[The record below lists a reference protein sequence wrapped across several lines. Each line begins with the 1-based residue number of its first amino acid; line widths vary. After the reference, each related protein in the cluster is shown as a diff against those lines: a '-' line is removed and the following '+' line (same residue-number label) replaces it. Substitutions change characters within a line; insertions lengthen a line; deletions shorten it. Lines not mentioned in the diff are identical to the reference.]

1 MPFWKS
7 ARPTSLR
14 YARARHRRWHGNN
27 PVTTT
32 HTPSQNT
39 PSANDG
45 GIDFPLEGVRVLDL
59 SRVFAGPLCG
69 QVLADF
75 GAEVIKVEHPGRGDD
90 TRDWGMRIGKTE
102 TTYYNSMNRN
112 KRSVTVDLQT
122 PEGLKIIHE
131 LLPQCDVVV
140 HNFKTGGAEK
150 LGLGYEQ
157 LKAIQPGLIY
167 CAVAGYDSS
176 GPEAKRPGY
185 DLVIQGESGLMA
197 LNGEANTPPLKF
209 GVAVVD
215 LMTGM
220 YAAQAVL
227 AALFQRTRTG
237 KGRLIEMAL
246 YDCGVMITGYYGL
259 DAMLLG
265 HDPQRYGNAHP
276 SIVPY
281 GMFEAADGPLI
292 VAVGNN
298 NQFDKFCRQVVMRPD
313 IVEDPRY
320 ATNVE
325 RAKNRLTL
333 LPVMKELFTSFPRD
347 VLLQRMTAAGIPCGK
362 VAGLHE
368 ALTSERTRRGGLLQ
382 EMPHPVAGT
391 THVFA
396 PPYRLDGQRLPIRNA
411 PPTLG
416 EGTKEVL
423 QQLLQLSEQE
433 LQALRDKGVLTLP
446 QA

>member
-1 MPFWKS
+1 MTQQ
-7 ARPTSLR
+7 TS
-14 YARARHRRWHGNN
+14 
-27 PVTTT
+27 P
-32 HTPSQNT
+32 TPSL
-39 PSANDG
+39 PEG
-45 GIDFPLEGVRVLDL
+45 MDFPLEGVRVLDL

-75 GAEVIKVEHPGRGDD
+75 GADVIKVEHPGRGDD

-112 KRSVTVDLQT
+112 KRSITVDLQT
-122 PEGLKIIHE
+122 PEGVKIIHD

-140 HNFKTGGAEK
+140 QNFKTGGAEK

-157 LKAIQPGLIY
+157 LKAIKPDLIY
-167 CAVAGYDSS
+167 CSVAGYDSS

-237 KGRLIEMAL
+237 KGRHIEMAL
-246 YDCGVMITGYYGL
+246 YDCGLMITGYYGL

-281 GMFEAADGPLI
+281 GMYDAADGPLI
-292 VAVGNN
+292 IAVGNN
-298 NQFDKFCRQVVMRPD
+298 AQFDKFCRQVIERPD
-313 IVEDPRY
+313 IVEDPRF

-325 RAKNRLTL
+325 RAKNRLVL
-333 LPVMKELFTSFPRD
+333 GPMLKELIAGFARD

-382 EMPHPVAGT
+382 ELPHPVAGS

-416 EGTKEVL
+416 EGTREVL
-423 QQLLQLSEQE
+423 QQLLQLSEPE

-446 QA
+446 HI

>member
-1 MPFWKS
+1 M
-7 ARPTSLR
+7 
-14 YARARHRRWHGNN
+14 
-27 PVTTT
+27 TTT
-32 HTPSQNT
+32 TTTPTAT
-39 PSANDG
+39 PG
-45 GIDFPLEGVRVLDL
+45 GMDFPLEGVRVLDL

-112 KRSVTVDLQT
+112 KRSITVDLQT
-122 PEGLKIIHE
+122 PEGVKIIHD
-131 LLPQCDVVV
+131 LLPQCDVVIQ
-140 HNFKTGGAEK
+140 NFKTGGAEK

-157 LKAIQPGLIY
+157 LKAIKPDLIY
-167 CAVAGYDSS
+167 CSVAGYDSS

-185 DLVIQGESGLMA
+185 DLVIQGEAGLMA
-197 LNGEANTPPLKF
+197 LNGEATQPPLKF
-209 GVAVVD
+209 GVAAVD
-215 LMTGM
+215 MMTGM

-227 AALFQRTRTG
+227 AALFQRSRTG
-237 KGRLIEMAL
+237 KGRHIEMAL
-246 YDCGVMITGYYGL
+246 YDCGLMITGYYGL

-281 GMFEAADGPLI
+281 GMFEAQDGPLI
-292 VAVGNN
+292 IAVGNN
-298 NQFDKFCRQVVMRPD
+298 SQFDKFCRQVVMRPD
-313 IVEDPRY
+313 IVEDPRF

-333 LPVMKELFTSFPRD
+333 LPVMKELIASFPRD
-347 VLLQRMTAAGIPCGK
+347 VLLERLSAAGIPCGR

-382 EMPHPVAGT
+382 EMPHPVAGS

-416 EGTKEVL
+416 EGTREVL
-423 QQLLQLSEQE
+423 QQLLQMSDEA

>member
-1 MPFWKS
+1 M
-7 ARPTSLR
+7 
-14 YARARHRRWHGNN
+14 
-27 PVTTT
+27 TTT
-32 HTPSQNT
+32 TTTTPTT
-39 PSANDG
+39 PPDG
-45 GIDFPLEGVRVLDL
+45 MDFPLQGVRVLDL

-69 QVLADF
+69 MVLADF

-112 KRSVTVDLQT
+112 KRSITVDLQT
-122 PEGLKIIHE
+122 PEGVKIIHD

-140 HNFKTGGAEK
+140 QNFKTGGAEK

-157 LKAIQPGLIY
+157 LKAIKPDLIY
-167 CAVAGYDSS
+167 CSVAGYDSS

-237 KGRLIEMAL
+237 KGRHIEMAL
-246 YDCGVMITGYYGL
+246 YDCGLMITGYYGL

-281 GMFEAADGPLI
+281 GMYDAADGPLI
-292 VAVGNN
+292 IAVGNN
-298 NQFDKFCRQVVMRPD
+298 AQFDKFCRQVIERPD
-313 IVEDPRY
+313 IVEDPRF

-325 RAKNRLTL
+325 RAKNRLVL
-333 LPVMKELFTSFPRD
+333 SPMLKELIASFPRD
-347 VLLQRMTAAGIPCGK
+347 VLLERMTAAGIPCGK

-382 EMPHPVAGT
+382 ELPHPVAGS

-416 EGTKEVL
+416 EGTREVL
-423 QQLLQLSEQE
+423 QQLLQLSEPE

-446 QA
+446 QI

>member
-1 MPFWKS
+1 M
-7 ARPTSLR
+7 
-14 YARARHRRWHGNN
+14 
-27 PVTTT
+27 TTT
-32 HTPSQNT
+32 TPT
-39 PSANDG
+39 PPLPEG
-45 GIDFPLEGVRVLDL
+45 MDFPLDGVRVLDL

-75 GAEVIKVEHPGRGDD
+75 GADVIKVEHPGRGDD

-112 KRSVTVDLQT
+112 KRSITVDLQT
-122 PEGLKIIHE
+122 PEGVKIIRD
-131 LLPQCDVVV
+131 LLPQCDVVIQ
-140 HNFKTGGAEK
+140 NFKTGGAEK

-157 LKAIQPGLIY
+157 LKAIKPDLIY
-167 CAVAGYDSS
+167 CSVAGYDSS

-185 DLVIQGESGLMA
+185 DLVIQGEAGLMA
-197 LNGEANTPPLKF
+197 LNGEASQPPLKF
-209 GVAVVD
+209 GVAAVD
-215 LMTGM
+215 MMTGM

-227 AALFQRTRTG
+227 AALFQRSRTG
-237 KGRLIEMAL
+237 QGRHIEMAL
-246 YDCGVMITGYYGL
+246 YDCGLMITGYYGL

-281 GMFEAADGPLI
+281 GMFEAQDGPLI
-292 VAVGNN
+292 IAVGNN
-298 NQFDKFCRQVVMRPD
+298 SQFDKFCRQVVMRPD
-313 IVEDPRY
+313 IVEDPRF

-325 RAKNRLTL
+325 RARNRVALAPLLT
-333 LPVMKELFTSFPRD
+333 ELICQFPRD
-347 VLLQRMTAAGIPCGK
+347 VLLERLMAQGIPCGK

-368 ALTSERTRRGGLLQ
+368 ALTSERTQRGGLVQ
-382 EMPHPVAGT
+382 NMPHPVAGT

-416 EGTKEVL
+416 EGTREVL
-423 QQLLQLSEQE
+423 QQLLQQLHKHKWRKTAQ
-433 LQALRDKGVLTLP
+433 LQTNFVS
-446 QA
+446 

>member
-1 MPFWKS
+1 M
-7 ARPTSLR
+7 
-14 YARARHRRWHGNN
+14 
-27 PVTTT
+27 TTT
-32 HTPSQNT
+32 TTTTTPTT
-39 PSANDG
+39 PPDG
-45 GIDFPLEGVRVLDL
+45 MDFPLAGVRVLDL

-69 QVLADF
+69 MVLADF

-112 KRSVTVDLQT
+112 KRSITVDLQT
-122 PEGLKIIHE
+122 PEGVKIIHD

-140 HNFKTGGAEK
+140 QNFKTGGAEK

-157 LKAIQPGLIY
+157 LKAIKPDLIY
-167 CAVAGYDSS
+167 CSVAGYDSS

-237 KGRLIEMAL
+237 KGRHIEMAL
-246 YDCGVMITGYYGL
+246 YDCGLMITGYYGL

-281 GMFEAADGPLI
+281 GMYDAADGPLI
-292 VAVGNN
+292 IAVGNN
-298 NQFDKFCRQVVMRPD
+298 AQFDKFCRQVIERPD
-313 IVEDPRY
+313 IVEDPRF

-325 RAKNRLTL
+325 RAKNRLVL
-333 LPVMKELFTSFPRD
+333 GPMLKELIAGFARD
-347 VLLQRMTAAGIPCGK
+347 MLLKRMTAAGIPCGK

-382 EMPHPVAGT
+382 ELPHPVAGS

-416 EGTKEVL
+416 EGTREVL
-423 QQLLQLSEQE
+423 QQLLQLSEPE

-446 QA
+446 HI

>member
-1 MPFWKS
+1 MTQQ
-7 ARPTSLR
+7 TS
-14 YARARHRRWHGNN
+14 
-27 PVTTT
+27 P
-32 HTPSQNT
+32 TPSL
-39 PSANDG
+39 PEG
-45 GIDFPLEGVRVLDL
+45 MDFPLEGVRVLDL

-75 GAEVIKVEHPGRGDD
+75 GADVIKVEHPGRGDD

-112 KRSVTVDLQT
+112 KRSITVDLQT
-122 PEGLKIIHE
+122 AEGVKIIHS

-140 HNFKTGGAEK
+140 QNFKTGGAEK

-157 LKAIQPGLIY
+157 LKAIKPDLIY
-167 CAVAGYDSS
+167 CSVSGYDSS

-185 DLVIQGESGLMA
+185 DLVIQAEAGLMA
-197 LNGEANTPPLKF
+197 INGEASQPPLKF
-209 GVAVVD
+209 GVAAVD
-215 LMTGM
+215 MMTGM

-227 AALFQRTRTG
+227 AALFRREHTG
-237 KGRLIEMAL
+237 KGRHIEMAL
-246 YDCGVMITGYYGL
+246 YDCGLMITGYYGL
-259 DAMLLG
+259 DALLLG

-281 GMFEAADGPLI
+281 GMYDAADGPLI
-292 VAVGNN
+292 IGVGNN
-298 NQFDKFCRQVVMRPD
+298 AQFDKFCRQVVQRPD
-313 IVEDPRY
+313 IVEDPRF

-325 RAKNRLTL
+325 RAKNRLVL
-333 LPVMKELFTSFPRD
+333 GPMLKELIAGFPRD
-347 VLLQRMTAAGIPCGK
+347 VLLERLSAAGIPCGK

-382 EMPHPVAGT
+382 QMPHPVAGT

-416 EGTKEVL
+416 AATRDVL
-423 QQLLQLSEQE
+423 QQLLQLPEAE

-446 QA
+446 PL

>member
-1 MPFWKS
+1 MQQ
-7 ARPTSLR
+7 TIE
-14 YARARHRRWHGNN
+14 
-27 PVTTT
+27 
-32 HTPSQNT
+32 PSKDT
-39 PSANDG
+39 EL
-45 GIDFPLEGVRVLDL
+45 PLDGVRVLDL

-75 GAEVIKVEHPGRGDD
+75 GAEVVKVEHPGRGDD

-112 KRSVTVDLQT
+112 KRSITLDLQSK
-122 PEGLKIIHE
+122 EGVQIVYE
-131 LLPQCDVVV
+131 LLPKFDVVI

-157 LKAIQPGLIY
+157 LKAIKPDLIY
-167 CAVAGYDSS
+167 CAISGYDTS

-185 DLVIQGESGLMA
+185 DLVIQGEAGLMA
-197 LNGEANTPPLKF
+197 LNGEADQPPLKF

-227 AALFQRTRTG
+227 AALFRRER
-237 KGRLIEMAL
+237 KGLGQLIEMAL
-246 YDCGVMITGYYGL
+246 YDCGVMVTGYYGL

-265 HDPQRYGNAHP
+265 RDPARYGNAHP

-292 VAVGNN
+292 IAVGNN
-298 NQFDKFCRQVVMRPD
+298 NQFDKFCRQVIERPD

-325 RAKNRLTL
+325 RAKNRVTLTPL
-333 LPVMKELFTSFPRD
+333 ITGLIHEFPRD
-347 VLLQRMTAAGIPCGK
+347 LLLERMTACGIPCGR

-368 ALTSERTRRGGLLQ
+368 ALTSERTRRGGLLR

-396 PPYRLDGQRLPIRNA
+396 PPYRLDGKRPPIRNA

-416 EGTKEVL
+416 EGTRAVL
-423 QQLLQLSEQE
+423 QSLLDMSDAQLQE
-433 LQALRDKGVLTLP
+433 LQALGVLTLP
-446 QA
+446 EAPANS

>member
-1 MPFWKS
+1 M
-7 ARPTSLR
+7 
-14 YARARHRRWHGNN
+14 
-27 PVTTT
+27 TTT
-32 HTPSQNT
+32 TTTTPTTPS
-39 PSANDG
+39 DG
-45 GIDFPLEGVRVLDL
+45 MDFPLQGVRVLDL

-69 QVLADF
+69 MVLADF

-112 KRSVTVDLQT
+112 KRSITVDLQT
-122 PEGLKIIHE
+122 PEGVKIIHD

-140 HNFKTGGAEK
+140 QNFKTGGAEK

-157 LKAIQPGLIY
+157 LKAIKPDLIY
-167 CAVAGYDSS
+167 CSVAGYDSS

-237 KGRLIEMAL
+237 KGRHIEMAL
-246 YDCGVMITGYYGL
+246 YDCGLMITGYYGL

-281 GMFEAADGPLI
+281 GMYDAADGPLI
-292 VAVGNN
+292 IAVGNN
-298 NQFDKFCRQVVMRPD
+298 AQFDKFCRQVIERPD
-313 IVEDPRY
+313 IVEDPRF

-325 RAKNRLTL
+325 RAKNRLVL
-333 LPVMKELFTSFPRD
+333 GPMLKELIAGFARD

-382 EMPHPVAGT
+382 ELPHPVAGS

-416 EGTKEVL
+416 EGTREVL
-423 QQLLQLSEQE
+423 QQLLQLSEPE

-446 QA
+446 HI

>member
-1 MPFWKS
+1 M
-7 ARPTSLR
+7 
-14 YARARHRRWHGNN
+14 
-27 PVTTT
+27 TTT
-32 HTPSQNT
+32 TTTTPTT
-39 PSANDG
+39 PPDG
-45 GIDFPLEGVRVLDL
+45 MDFPLAGVRVLDL

-69 QVLADF
+69 MVLADF

-112 KRSVTVDLQT
+112 KRSITVDLQT
-122 PEGLKIIHE
+122 PEGVKIIHG

-140 HNFKTGGAEK
+140 QNFKTGGADK

-157 LKAIQPGLIY
+157 LKAIKPDLIY
-167 CAVAGYDSS
+167 CSVAGYDSS

-237 KGRLIEMAL
+237 KGRHIEMAL
-246 YDCGVMITGYYGL
+246 YDCGLMITGYYGL

-281 GMFEAADGPLI
+281 GMYDAADGPLI
-292 VAVGNN
+292 IAVGNN
-298 NQFDKFCRQVVMRPD
+298 AQFDKFCRQVIERPD
-313 IVEDPRY
+313 IVEDPRF

-325 RAKNRLTL
+325 RAKNRLVL
-333 LPVMKELFTSFPRD
+333 GPMLKELIAGFARD

-382 EMPHPVAGT
+382 ELPHPVAGS

-416 EGTKEVL
+416 EGTREVL
-423 QQLLQLSEQE
+423 QQLLQLSEPE

-446 QA
+446 HI

>member
-1 MPFWKS
+1 M
-7 ARPTSLR
+7 
-14 YARARHRRWHGNN
+14 
-27 PVTTT
+27 TTIRSEL
-32 HTPSQNT
+32 PE
-39 PSANDG
+39 G
-45 GIDFPLEGVRVLDL
+45 VDFPLEGVRVLDL

-75 GAEVIKVEHPGRGDD
+75 GAEVVKVEHPGRGDD

-112 KRSVTVDLQT
+112 KRSITLDLQT
-122 PEGLKIIHE
+122 PEGVKIVHD
-131 LLPQCDVVV
+131 LLPQFDVVI

-157 LKAIQPGLIY
+157 LQALKPGLIY

-185 DLVIQGESGLMA
+185 DLVIQGEAGLMA
-197 LNGEANTPPLKF
+197 LNGEADTPPLKF

-227 AALFQRTRTG
+227 AALFRRERTG
-237 KGRLIEMAL
+237 RGRLIEMAL
-246 YDCGVMITGYYGL
+246 YDSGIMVTGYYGL
-259 DAMLLG
+259 DALQLG
-265 HDPQRYGNAHP
+265 HDPARYGNAHP

-281 GMFEAADGPLI
+281 GMYEAADGPLI
-292 VAVGNN
+292 IAVGNN
-298 NQFDKFCRQVVMRPD
+298 AQFDKFCRQVIERPD
-313 IVEDPRY
+313 IVEDARFS
-320 ATNVE
+320 TNVN
-325 RAKNRLTL
+325 RAKNRLEL
-333 LPVMKELFTSFPRD
+333 SPVLKDLIRAFPRD
-347 VLLQRMTAAGIPCGK
+347 VLLERLTAAGIPCGK

-368 ALTSERTRRGGLLQ
+368 ALTCERTRRGRLVQ
-382 EMPHPVAGT
+382 DMPHPVAGT
-391 THVFA
+391 TPVFA

-416 EGTKEVL
+416 EGTREVL
-423 QQLLQLSEQE
+423 QRLLAMDDAQLQQLRAQ
-433 LQALRDKGVLTLP
+433 GVLTLP
-446 QA
+446 DAPSRG

>member
-1 MPFWKS
+1 M
-7 ARPTSLR
+7 T
-14 YARARHRRWHGNN
+14 
-27 PVTTT
+27 
-32 HTPSQNT
+32 
-39 PSANDG
+39 DM
-45 GIDFPLEGVRVLDL
+45 DFPLEGVRVLDL
-59 SRVFAGPLCG
+59 SRVFAGPMCG
-69 QVLADF
+69 MVLADF

-90 TRDWGMRIGKTE
+90 TRDWGLRIGKTE

-112 KRSVTVDLQT
+112 KRSITVDLQT
-122 PEGLKIIHE
+122 PEGVKIIHD
-131 LLPQCDVVV
+131 LLPQCDVVIQ
-140 HNFKTGGAEK
+140 NFKTGGAEK
-150 LGLGYEQ
+150 LGLGYAQ
-157 LKAIQPGLIY
+157 LKAIKPDLIY
-167 CAVAGYDSS
+167 CSVAGYDSS

-185 DLVIQGESGLMA
+185 DLVIQGEAGLMA
-197 LNGEANTPPLKF
+197 LNGEASQPPLKF
-209 GVAVVD
+209 GVAAVD
-215 LMTGM
+215 MMTGM

-227 AALFQRTRTG
+227 AALFRRSTTG
-237 KGRLIEMAL
+237 QGRHIEMAL
-246 YDCGVMITGYYGL
+246 YDCGLMITGYYGL

-281 GMFEAADGPLI
+281 GMYDAADGPLI
-292 VAVGNN
+292 IGVGNN
-298 NQFDKFCRQVVMRPD
+298 AQFDKFCRQVIERPD
-313 IVEDPRY
+313 IVEDPRF

-325 RAKNRLTL
+325 RAKNRLVL
-333 LPVMKELFTSFPRD
+333 GPMLKELIAGFPRD
-347 VLLQRMTAAGIPCGK
+347 VLLERLSAAGIPCGK

-416 EGTKEVL
+416 AATRDVL
-423 QQLLQLSEQE
+423 QQLLQLPEAE

-446 QA
+446 PL

>member
-1 MPFWKS
+1 MS
-7 ARPTSLR
+7 PTQ
-14 YARARHRRWHGNN
+14 A
-27 PVTTT
+27 T
-32 HTPSQNT
+32 
-39 PSANDG
+39 DD
-45 GIDFPLEGVRVLDL
+45 IDFPLEGVRVLDL

-112 KRSVTVDLQT
+112 KRSITLDLQS
-122 PEGLKIIHE
+122 PEGVQIIHD
-131 LLPQCDVVV
+131 LLPQFDVVL

-157 LKAIQPGLIY
+157 LKAIKPDLVY
-167 CAVAGYDSS
+167 CAVAGYDTS

-185 DLVIQGESGLMA
+185 DLVIQGEAGLMA
-197 LNGEANTPPLKF
+197 LNGEASQPPLKF

-215 LMTGM
+215 LVTGM

-227 AALFQRTRTG
+227 AALFRRTRTG

-246 YDCGVMITGYYGL
+246 YDCGLMVTGYYGL
-259 DAMLLG
+259 DAMQLG
-265 HDPQRYGNAHP
+265 HDPERYGNAHP

-281 GMFEAADGPLI
+281 GMYDAADGPLI
-292 VAVGNN
+292 IAVGNN
-298 NQFDKFCRQVVMRPD
+298 AQFDKFCRQVIHRPD
-313 IVEDPRY
+313 IVEDPRF
-320 ATNVE
+320 ATNVN
-325 RAKNRLTL
+325 RARNRLDLGPMLKDLIRT
-333 LPVMKELFTSFPRD
+333 FPRD
-347 VLLQRMTAAGIPCGK
+347 VLLERLTAAGIPCGR

-382 EMPHPVAGT
+382 DMPHPVTGT
-391 THVFA
+391 TPVFA
-396 PPYRLDGQRLPIRNA
+396 PPYRLDGRRLPIRNA

-416 EGTKEVL
+416 EGTREVLHRLLSLSDEQL
-423 QQLLQLSEQE
+423 QQLQQ
-433 LQALRDKGVLTLP
+433 RGVLTLP
-446 QA
+446 EEPAPN

>member
-1 MPFWKS
+1 MDD
-7 ARPTSLR
+7 L
-14 YARARHRRWHGNN
+14 
-27 PVTTT
+27 
-32 HTPSQNT
+32 
-39 PSANDG
+39 
-45 GIDFPLEGVRVLDL
+45 PLAGVRVLDL

-75 GAEVIKVEHPGRGDD
+75 GADVIKVEHPGRGDD
-90 TRDWGMRIGKTE
+90 TRDWGMRIGNTE

-112 KRSVTVDLQT
+112 KRSITVDLQT
-122 PEGLKIIHE
+122 PEGVKIIHD
-131 LLPQCDVVV
+131 LLAQSDVVV
-140 HNFKTGGAEK
+140 QNFKTGGAEK

-157 LKAIQPGLIY
+157 LKALKPDVIY
-167 CAVAGYDSS
+167 CSVSGYDSS

-185 DLVIQGESGLMA
+185 DLVIQGEAGLMA
-197 LNGEANTPPLKF
+197 LNGIADTPPLKF

-220 YAAQAVL
+220 YAAQAIL
-227 AALFQRTRTG
+227 AALYQRTRTG
-237 KGRLIEMAL
+237 RGRQIEMAL
-246 YDCGVMITGYYGL
+246 YDCGLMITGYYGL

-281 GMFEAADGPLI
+281 GMFDAADGPLI
-292 VAVGNN
+292 IAVGNN
-298 NQFDKFCRQVVMRPD
+298 SQFDKFCRQVVMRPD

-320 ATNVE
+320 ATNVA

-333 LPVMKELFTSFPRD
+333 QPLMNALIASFDRE
-347 VLLQRMTAAGIPCGK
+347 VLLQRMTVAGIPCGK

-411 PPTLG
+411 PPVLG
-416 EGTKEVL
+416 EATREVL
-423 QQLLQLSEQE
+423 QQLLKLSEPE

-446 QA
+446 GTV

>member
-1 MPFWKS
+1 M
-7 ARPTSLR
+7 
-14 YARARHRRWHGNN
+14 
-27 PVTTT
+27 
-32 HTPSQNT
+32 
-39 PSANDG
+39 DM
-45 GIDFPLEGVRVLDL
+45 PLEGVRVLDL

-75 GAEVIKVEHPGRGDD
+75 GAEVVKVEHPGRGDD

-112 KRSVTVDLQT
+112 KRSITVDLQT
-122 PEGLKIIHE
+122 PEGQKLIHD
-131 LLPQCDVVV
+131 LLPQFDVVIQ
-140 HNFKTGGAEK
+140 NFKTGGADK
-150 LGLGYEQ
+150 LGLGYTQ
-157 LKAIQPGLIY
+157 LKAIRPDLIY
-167 CAVAGYDSS
+167 CSVAGYNSA

-185 DLVIQGESGLMA
+185 DLVIQGEAGLMA
-197 LNGEANTPPLKF
+197 INGEAGQDPLKF

-215 LMTGM
+215 MMTGM

-227 AALFQRTRTG
+227 AALFRRERTG
-237 KGRLIEMAL
+237 HGRHIEMSL
-246 YDCGVMITGYYGL
+246 YDCGLMVTGYYGL

-265 HDPQRYGNAHP
+265 HDPKRYGNAHP

-292 VAVGNN
+292 IAVGNN
-298 NQFDKFCRQVVMRPD
+298 SQFDKFCREVVLRPD

-333 LPVMKELFTSFPRD
+333 LPMMTELIRTFPRD
-347 VLLQRMTAAGIPCGK
+347 VLLQRLSAAGIPCGK

-368 ALTSERTRRGGLLQ
+368 ALTSERTRQGGLLQ
-382 EMPHPVAGT
+382 ELPHPVAGS

-396 PPYRLDGQRLPIRNA
+396 PPYRLDGERLPIRNA

-416 EGTKEVL
+416 EGTREVL
-423 QQLLQLSEQE
+423 QKLLQLSEQE
-433 LQALRDKGVLTLP
+433 LQDLQAKGVLTLP
-446 QA
+446 PSTPN

>member
-1 MPFWKS
+1 M
-7 ARPTSLR
+7 
-14 YARARHRRWHGNN
+14 
-27 PVTTT
+27 TTT
-32 HTPSQNT
+32 TTTTPTT
-39 PSANDG
+39 PPDG
-45 GIDFPLEGVRVLDL
+45 MDFPLAGVRVLDL

-69 QVLADF
+69 MVLADF

-112 KRSVTVDLQT
+112 KRSITVDLQT
-122 PEGLKIIHE
+122 PEGVKIIHD

-140 HNFKTGGAEK
+140 QNFKTGGADK

-157 LKAIQPGLIY
+157 LKAIKPDLIY
-167 CAVAGYDSS
+167 CSVAGYDSS

-237 KGRLIEMAL
+237 KGRHIEMAL
-246 YDCGVMITGYYGL
+246 YDCGLMITGYYGL

-281 GMFEAADGPLI
+281 GMYDAADGPLI
-292 VAVGNN
+292 IAVGNN
-298 NQFDKFCRQVVMRPD
+298 AQFDKFCRQVIERPD
-313 IVEDPRY
+313 IVEDPRF

-325 RAKNRLTL
+325 RAKNRLVL
-333 LPVMKELFTSFPRD
+333 GPMLKELIAGFARD

-382 EMPHPVAGT
+382 ELPHPVAGS

-416 EGTKEVL
+416 EGTREVL
-423 QQLLQLSEQE
+423 QQLLQLSEPE

-446 QA
+446 HI

>member
-1 MPFWKS
+1 M
-7 ARPTSLR
+7 
-14 YARARHRRWHGNN
+14 
-27 PVTTT
+27 TTT
-32 HTPSQNT
+32 TPT
-39 PSANDG
+39 PPLPEG
-45 GIDFPLEGVRVLDL
+45 MDFPLDGVRVLDL

-75 GAEVIKVEHPGRGDD
+75 GADVIKVEHPGRGDD

-112 KRSVTVDLQT
+112 KRSITVDLQT
-122 PEGLKIIHE
+122 PEGVKIIRD
-131 LLPQCDVVV
+131 LLPQCDVVIQ
-140 HNFKTGGAEK
+140 NFKTGGAEK

-157 LKAIQPGLIY
+157 LKAIKPDLIY
-167 CAVAGYDSS
+167 CSVAGYDSS

-185 DLVIQGESGLMA
+185 DLVIQGEAGLMA
-197 LNGEANTPPLKF
+197 LNGEASQPPLKF
-209 GVAVVD
+209 GVAAVD
-215 LMTGM
+215 MMTGM

-227 AALFQRTRTG
+227 AALFRRERTG
-237 KGRLIEMAL
+237 KGRHIEMAL
-246 YDCGVMITGYYGL
+246 YDCGLMITGYYGL

-281 GMFEAADGPLI
+281 GMFEAQDGPLI
-292 VAVGNN
+292 IAVGNN
-298 NQFDKFCRQVVMRPD
+298 SQFDKFCRQVVMRPD

-325 RAKNRLTL
+325 RARNRLTL
-333 LPVMKELFTSFPRD
+333 LPEMKALIASFPRD
-347 VLLQRMTAAGIPCGK
+347 VLLERLTAAGIPCGR

-416 EGTKEVL
+416 DATRDVL
-423 QQLLQLSEQE
+423 QQLLQLPEAE

-446 QA
+446 PL

>member
-1 MPFWKS
+1 M
-7 ARPTSLR
+7 
-14 YARARHRRWHGNN
+14 
-27 PVTTT
+27 TTT
-32 HTPSQNT
+32 TTTTPTT
-39 PSANDG
+39 PPDG
-45 GIDFPLEGVRVLDL
+45 MDFPLQGVRVLDL

-69 QVLADF
+69 MVLADF

-112 KRSVTVDLQT
+112 KRSITVDLQT
-122 PEGLKIIHE
+122 PEGVKIIHD

-140 HNFKTGGAEK
+140 QNFKTGGAEK

-157 LKAIQPGLIY
+157 LKAIKPDLIY
-167 CAVAGYDSS
+167 CSVAGYDSS

-237 KGRLIEMAL
+237 KGRHIEMAL
-246 YDCGVMITGYYGL
+246 YDCGLMITGYYGL

-281 GMFEAADGPLI
+281 GMYEAADGPLI
-292 VAVGNN
+292 IAVGNN
-298 NQFDKFCRQVVMRPD
+298 AQFDKFCRQVIERPD
-313 IVEDPRY
+313 IVEDPRF

-325 RAKNRLTL
+325 RAKNRLVL
-333 LPVMKELFTSFPRD
+333 GPMLKELIAGFARD

-382 EMPHPVAGT
+382 ELPHPVAGS

-416 EGTKEVL
+416 EGTREVL
-423 QQLLQLSEQE
+423 QQLLQLSEPE

-446 QA
+446 QI

>member
-1 MPFWKS
+1 ME
-7 ARPTSLR
+7 
-14 YARARHRRWHGNN
+14 
-27 PVTTT
+27 
-32 HTPSQNT
+32 
-39 PSANDG
+39 
-45 GIDFPLEGVRVLDL
+45 FPLQGVRVLDL

-90 TRDWGMRIGKTE
+90 TRDWGMRIGQTE

-131 LLPQCDVVV
+131 LLPQCDVVI

-157 LKAIQPGLIY
+157 LKALQPGLIY
-167 CAVAGYDSS
+167 CAVAGYDTS

-298 NQFDKFCRQVVMRPD
+298 SQFDKFCRQVVMRPD

-333 LPVMKELFTSFPRD
+333 LPVMKELFASFPRD

-416 EGTKEVL
+416 EGTREVL

>member
-1 MPFWKS
+1 M
-7 ARPTSLR
+7 
-14 YARARHRRWHGNN
+14 
-27 PVTTT
+27 TTT
-32 HTPSQNT
+32 TPH
-39 PSANDG
+39 PPLPEG
-45 GIDFPLEGVRVLDL
+45 MDFPLEGVRVLDL

-75 GAEVIKVEHPGRGDD
+75 GADVIKVEHPGRGDD

-112 KRSVTVDLQT
+112 KRSITVDLQT
-122 PEGLKIIHE
+122 PEGVKIIRD

-140 HNFKTGGAEK
+140 QNFKTGGAEK

-157 LKAIQPGLIY
+157 LKAIKPDLIY
-167 CAVAGYDSS
+167 CSVAGYDSS

-185 DLVIQGESGLMA
+185 DLVIQGEAGLMA
-197 LNGEANTPPLKF
+197 INGDASQPPLKF
-209 GVAVVD
+209 GVAAVD
-215 LMTGM
+215 MMTGM

-227 AALFQRTRTG
+227 AALFRRERTG
-237 KGRLIEMAL
+237 KGRHIEMAL
-246 YDCGVMITGYYGL
+246 YDCGLMITGYYGL

-281 GMFEAADGPLI
+281 GMFEAQDGPLI
-292 VAVGNN
+292 IAVGNN
-298 NQFDKFCRQVVMRPD
+298 SQFDKFCRQVVMRPD

-325 RAKNRLTL
+325 RARNRLTL
-333 LPVMKELFTSFPRD
+333 LPQMKALIASFPRD
-347 VLLQRMTAAGIPCGK
+347 VLLERLSAAGIPCGR

-416 EGTKEVL
+416 AATREVL
-423 QQLLQLSEQE
+423 QQLLQLPEAE
-433 LQALRDKGVLTLP
+433 LEALRDKGVLTLP
-446 QA
+446 SL

>member
-1 MPFWKS
+1 M
-7 ARPTSLR
+7 T
-14 YARARHRRWHGNN
+14 NQQ
-27 PVTTT
+27 
-32 HTPSQNT
+32 PSQE
-39 PSANDG
+39 
-45 GIDFPLEGVRVLDL
+45 IDLPLEGVRVLDL

-112 KRSVTVDLQT
+112 KRSITLDLQS
-122 PEGLKIIHE
+122 PEGLRIIHD
-131 LLPQCDVVV
+131 LLPQFDVVI

-157 LKAIQPGLIY
+157 LRAIRPDLVY
-167 CAVAGYDSS
+167 CAVAGYDAS

-185 DLVIQGESGLMA
+185 DLVIQGEAGLMA
-197 LNGEANTPPLKF
+197 LNGEAEQPPLKF

-215 LMTGM
+215 LVTGM
-220 YAAQAVL
+220 HAAQAVL
-227 AALFQRTRTG
+227 AALFRRERTG

-246 YDCGVMITGYYGL
+246 YDCGIMVTGYYGL
-259 DAMLLG
+259 DALQLG
-265 HDPQRYGNAHP
+265 RDPARYGNAHP

-292 VAVGNN
+292 IAVGNN
-298 NQFDKFCRQVVMRPD
+298 TQFDKFCRQVIGRPD
-313 IVEDPRY
+313 IVEDPRF

-325 RAKNRLTL
+325 RAKNRPALVPL
-333 LPVMKELFTSFPRD
+333 LNGMIRSLPRD
-347 VLLQRMTAAGIPCGK
+347 VLLERMAAAGIPCGR

-368 ALTSERTRRGGLLQ
+368 ALTSERTRASGLVQ
-382 EMPHPVAGT
+382 DMPHPVTGT
-391 THVFA
+391 TPVFA
-396 PPYRLDGQRLPIRNA
+396 PPYRLDGQRLPVRSA

-416 EGTKEVL
+416 EGTREVL
-423 QQLLQLSEQE
+423 QRLLALGEDE
-433 LQALRDKGVLTLP
+433 LQQLQQQGVLTLP
-446 QA
+446 TA